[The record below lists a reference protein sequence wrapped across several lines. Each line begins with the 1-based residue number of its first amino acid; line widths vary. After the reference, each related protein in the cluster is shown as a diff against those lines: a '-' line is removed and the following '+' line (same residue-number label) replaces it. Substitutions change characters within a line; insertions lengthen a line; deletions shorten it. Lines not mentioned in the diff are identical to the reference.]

1 MRSRMG
7 ASTSCQKK
15 DYDDNISVQTTD
27 VTNQRLQYYEMRRE
41 MADGPS
47 QAKITPRME
56 EQKAFSISSILSN
69 SKSKMRVRE
78 LTGPKV
84 IKDEFVLLSP
94 KTVPKQSEQEVS
106 ELHVEQKPQQHTEV
120 VQQQTNE

>member
-1 MRSRMG
+1 MG
-7 ASTSCQKK
+7 ASASCQKK
-15 DYDDNISVQTTD
+15 GYEDDTSIQTTD

-47 QAKITPRME
+47 QARITQKTE
-56 EQKAFSISSILSN
+56 EQKGFSISSILSN

-94 KTVPKQSEQEVS
+94 KTAPRQPVDQEVS
-106 ELHVEQKPQQHTEV
+106 ELHVEPQPE
-120 VQQQTNE
+120 

>member
-1 MRSRMG
+1 M
-7 ASTSCQKK
+7 
-15 DYDDNISVQTTD
+15 
-27 VTNQRLQYYEMRRE
+27 TNQRLQYYEMRRE

-47 QAKITPRME
+47 QAKITPRPE
-56 EQKAFSISSILSN
+56 EKAFSISSILSN

-94 KTVPKQSEQEVS
+94 KTVPK
-106 ELHVEQKPQQHTEV
+106 
-120 VQQQTNE
+120 